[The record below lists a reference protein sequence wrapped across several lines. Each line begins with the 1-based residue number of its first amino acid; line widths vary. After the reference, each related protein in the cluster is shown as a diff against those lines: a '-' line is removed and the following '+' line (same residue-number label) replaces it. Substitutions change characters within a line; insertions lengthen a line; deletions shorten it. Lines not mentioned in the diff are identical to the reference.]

1 MCVFVCASFCL
12 CLVVFRYW
20 YAEHSFT
27 DWIVQAADSENPP
40 HVFSI
45 SYGTV
50 EAALTSIEKLLFDF
64 EAKKLGIQGVTILA
78 SSGDT
83 GVAGDAASFYGTLLC
98 GYNPDF
104 PASSP
109 FVTSIGATQ
118 GPEVATKE
126 VACEARNSGFTTGG
140 GFSNFYDTPAWQKR
154 AVDQYLASIAAKRPF
169 TNNSK
174 RVGGYPSPSYNDKG
188 RGFPDLAMLGVNFLM
203 VDNATWFPASGTS
216 ASTPVIA
223 GMISLINSER
233 LAAGKPTLG
242 FLNPA
247 IYMFNGSFANDIV
260 DGANRCLQGGRSAP
274 CCREGFS
281 AMPGW
286 DPVSGFGSVDFKRL
300 YELFIDLPGDVSIG
314 YLLGGDE
321 AAPSDTEATIAR
333 EMEAKQNEA
342 MFSLVI
348 LLLAFLAIVLA
359 VAVRTVLMH
368 NRWKRESRMD
378 IGHARRVAVTYGS
391 IDFPADVTRE
401 EML

>member
-1 MCVFVCASFCL
+1 
-12 CLVVFRYW
+12 
-20 YAEHSFT
+20 
-27 DWIVQAADSENPP
+27 
-40 HVFSI
+40 
-45 SYGTV
+45 
-50 EAALTSIEKLLFDF
+50 
-64 EAKKLGIQGVTILA
+64 
-78 SSGDT
+78 
-83 GVAGDAASFYGTLLC
+83 
-98 GYNPDF
+98 
-104 PASSP
+104 
-109 FVTSIGATQ
+109 
-118 GPEVATKE
+118 
-126 VACEARNSGFTTGG
+126 
-140 GFSNFYDTPAWQKR
+140 
-154 AVDQYLASIAAKRPF
+154 
-169 TNNSK
+169 
-174 RVGGYPSPSYNDKG
+174 
-188 RGFPDLAMLGVNFLM
+188 MLGVNFLM

-274 CCREGFS
+274 CCREGFN

-300 YELFIDLPGDVSIG
+300 YDLFIDLPGDVSLG
-314 YLLGGDE
+314 YLLEGDE
-321 AAPSDTEATIAR
+321 AAPSDTEAAAIAG
-333 EMEAKQNEA
+333 EMEAQQNEA

-348 LLLAFLAIVLA
+348 VLLAMAIVLA

-368 NRWKRESRMD
+368 NRLKRENNRMD
-378 IGHARRVAVTYGS
+378 MGHSRQVTVTYGS